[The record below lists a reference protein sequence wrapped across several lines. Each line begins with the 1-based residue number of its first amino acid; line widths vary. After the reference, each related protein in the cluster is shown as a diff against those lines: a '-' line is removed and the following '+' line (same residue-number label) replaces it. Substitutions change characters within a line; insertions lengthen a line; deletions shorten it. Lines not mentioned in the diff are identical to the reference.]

1 MAHKT
6 VRFVDS
12 NGEIRHFDATG
23 RDIHLDAVLSEIL
36 INFRPARAIAD
47 DLFPIVNVKHQSDA
61 FYTWNQGDLW
71 RVPDTIRAPLTK
83 AKMVGF
89 NVTSDNYFCRN
100 FELGAGI
107 SIEDMANADSVL
119 QLKEE
124 RSMQVRGLLALDQ
137 ELRVANLVI
146 NSSNVSTVSAPLS
159 GAWGIH
165 DDSDPIYD
173 IDTAAEQMR
182 QQTGYMPTD
191 LVLGPTAWRH
201 LKRNANVR
209 QILFP
214 QPGGTRAPGTIVPAA
229 AAGVFE
235 LERVHIAG
243 MVRNTAA
250 EGFDKTL
257 VDIWGPH
264 ALLYYRPDRPS
275 RTEPSYAYTFRWK
288 PAGSPGIAAVEYF
301 DQSIKGT
308 IIEVGMYV
316 DERIISSDLATLIAS
331 VV

>member
-6 VRFVDS
+6 VRFVDA
-12 NGEIRHFDATG
+12 NGEIRHYDATG

-36 INFRPARAIAD
+36 INFRPAGAIAD

-61 FYTWNQGDLW
+61 FYTWDQADLW
-71 RVPDTIRAPLTK
+71 RVPDSIRAPLTK
-83 AKMVGF
+83 AKMVGA
-89 NVTSDNYFCRN
+89 NVTSSNYFCRN

-124 RSMQVRGLLALDQ
+124 RSMQVKGWLSLDQ
-137 ELRVANLVI
+137 ELRVANIVI
-146 NSSNVSTVSAPLS
+146 NSTNVSTVTAAVSLWSDHA
-159 GAWGIH
+159 
-165 DDSDPIYD
+165 DSDPIND
-173 IDTAAEQMR
+173 IDTAVEQMR
-182 QQTGYMPTD
+182 QQTGYTPTD
-191 LVLGPTAWRH
+191 LVLGPEAWRH
-201 LKRNANVR
+201 LKRNATLR
-209 QILFP
+209 QLLFP
-214 QPGGTRAPGTIVPAA
+214 QAGGARAPGKILPAA
-229 AAGVFE
+229 TADIFD
-235 LERVHIAG
+235 LQRIHIAG

-257 VDIWGPH
+257 ADIWGPH

-275 RTEPSYAYTFRWK
+275 RTEPSYGYTFRWK
-288 PAGSPGIAAVEYF
+288 PAGSPGITAVEYF